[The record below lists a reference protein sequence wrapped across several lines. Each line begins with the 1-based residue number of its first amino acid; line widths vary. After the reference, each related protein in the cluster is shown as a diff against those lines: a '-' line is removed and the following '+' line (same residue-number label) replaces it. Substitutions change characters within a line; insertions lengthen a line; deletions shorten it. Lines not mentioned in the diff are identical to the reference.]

1 MSKQLKPEQYEAIKY
16 LAQPKNGGLTLDEVA
31 EAVGVTRQT
40 LYRWRQ
46 DIEFSDEIKRQINRN
61 TMDRIPEVLEAMME
75 ASIKNKNANAAKL
88 VLQSVG
94 LLTDRLEVEDR
105 TKHRETHTTDIDE
118 MKAQIERMRQLR
130 KVQ

>member
-1 MSKQLKPEQYEAIKY
+1 MSKLKAEQYEAIGY

-31 EAVGVTRQT
+31 ETVGVSRQT

-46 DIEFSDEIKRQINRN
+46 DIEFNDEIKRQINRN
-61 TMDRIPEVLEAMME
+61 TMSRIPEVLDAMIE
-75 ASIKNKNANAAKL
+75 SAVNNKSSNAAKI

-105 TKHRETHTTDIDE
+105 TKQKESPTSDIDT
-118 MKAQIERMRQLR
+118 MKAEIERMRQSR
-130 KVQ
+130 QIQ